1 MKHFKRIA
9 GFCAALT
16 LALSMSIAAFAAPS
30 PSVSGTV
37 SSGSGKDANGNE
49 VTATIAEVTNTEA
62 KAQLENKETLK
73 EILGSDFTENMVVA
87 DVKEV
92 SVPEGTTFPVELTF
106 NISGITSSSKVV
118 ILHYNGSA
126 WEKIAVDSVG
136 NGTVTATF
144 TSLSPIAFVVE
155 GADNAS
161 VGTTSPKTGSS
172 PVAMMAAFGAL
183 ICVAGIV
190 VLSKK
195 ERA

>member
-9 GFCAALT
+9 GFCAAMT

-30 PSVSGTV
+30 PSVNGTV
-37 SSGSGKDANGNE
+37 SSGSGTDANGNT
-49 VTATIAEVTNTEA
+49 VTATITEVTDTEA

-87 DVKEV
+87 DIKEV
-92 SVPEGTTFPVELTF
+92 SVPEGTTFPVKLTF
-106 NISGITSSSKVV
+106 SISGVTSSSKVV

-126 WEKIAVDSVG
+126 WEKVAVDAVG
-136 NGTVTATF
+136 DGTVTATF
-144 TSLSPIAFVVE
+144 TSLSPVAFVVE
-155 GADNAS
+155 GAGNAAA
-161 VGTTSPKTGSS
+161 GTTSPKTGSS
-172 PVAMMAAFGAL
+172 PVAMMAAFGAV
-183 ICVAGIV
+183 ICMAGIV